1 MSDDILR
8 ALVDADG
15 WMLDVDGCLV
25 RTASAGGAGGVV
37 IPGAADLIGWL
48 RRRGRKFI
56 VCTNASQK
64 SAKHYADHLRWL
76 GLDIEDHEFMTAATA
91 AAAHIARHHPGAMTL
106 AIGDSG
112 LEDALSQF
120 GVEMI
125 GPGGRLAEVVV
136 VGAADTYSAA
146 AINAACLAIADR
158 GASFYV
164 SVDTPWFYGG
174 VGRSVSVSTAIAAAI
189 SSVTGQRPQVCG
201 KPSPAIG
208 EVLREHLGGEPGKI
222 VIVGD
227 MASIE
232 MRLARQMGALGVLV
246 MSGGTSPGELDNL
259 PSHDCPHLHIADVG
273 ALFELLQRA
282 AP

>member
-1 MSDDILR
+1 MSDDTIR
-8 ALVDADG
+8 RLVEADG

-25 RTASAGGAGGVV
+25 RTASAGGAGGVL

-48 RRRGRKFI
+48 REHGRKVI

-64 SAKHYADHLRWL
+64 PAKHYADHLRKL
-76 GLDIEDHEFMTAATA
+76 GLDIADDEFMTAATA
-91 AAAHIARHHPGAMTL
+91 AAVHISTRHPGALTL

-112 LEDALSQF
+112 LEDALSRH
-120 GVEMI
+120 GVEMTR
-125 GPGGRLAEVVV
+125 PGGRPADVVV

-164 SVDTPWFYGG
+164 SVDTPWFHGG
-174 VGRSVSVSTAIAAAI
+174 MGRSVSVSTAIAAAI
-189 SSVTGQRPQVCG
+189 SSVVGQRPQVCG
-201 KPSPAIG
+201 KPSPALA
-208 EVLREHLGGEPGKI
+208 EVLRARLGGEPGKI

-232 MRLARQMGALGVLV
+232 MRLAHQMGALGVLV
-246 MSGGTSPGELDNL
+246 MSGGTSMSELDRL
-259 PSHDCPHLHIADVG
+259 PPEDRPYLHIADVG
-273 ALFELLQRA
+273 ALADLLKRA